1 MSNFKQYKVE
11 DKCAGLIINDN
22 SNLRVWREGELFD
35 AIVGDRKMLKI
46 YLILLIY
53 LTFLNY

>member
-35 AIVGDRKMLKI
+35 AIVGDRKI
-46 YLILLIY
+46 DYIVI
-53 LTFLNY
+53 